1 MIAIRLFLSLCFLTG
16 LAAGQGDYQQI
27 DLADFVRHPEAYQ
40 GRMVEVT
47 AEVISINAD
56 ANALRLY
63 DAPSKALIGVSLTQL
78 EEAPRR
84 ALIRDP
90 IHRLSVYGRAEL
102 SGGRLIIDAH
112 SVTARPIEM
121 VGDSSSEFSSASTKN

>member
-1 MIAIRLFLSLCFLTG
+1 MTAVRLFLSLCFLTG
-16 LAAGQGDYQQI
+16 LAAGQGHYQRI

-47 AEVISINAD
+47 AEVISVNAD

-84 ALIRDP
+84 ALILDP
-90 IHRLSVYGRAEL
+90 VHRLSVYGRAEL

-112 SVTARPIEM
+112 SVTARPADM
-121 VGDSSSEFSSASTKN
+121 VGDPSSEFPPESANN